1 MNVKRAG
8 PQSKLIL
15 YETLERL
22 INRFLRLSKE
32 FKKSNLPI

>member
-1 MNVKRAG
+1 MNVSLKRAG

-15 YETLERL
+15 YENLERL

-32 FKKSNLPI
+32 SNLPI